1 MKTPLKTMFNFL
13 TFKDILIV
21 FAVLLITLLF
31 YMFVKIQNFPHLND
45 IHEKTI
51 LKVTNR
57 PLILVLRFLF

>member
-45 IHEKTI
+45 IH
-51 LKVTNR
+51 
-57 PLILVLRFLF
+57 